1 MSLISIPA
9 VYDGEHV
16 CLLEK
21 PPVHEAYSVF
31 VTFVEP
37 VKAVIARPSGARFWA
52 SFGAWL
58 DDGATDATLDRIY
71 AARNSRIEPPLL

>member
-16 CLLEK
+16 CFLEK
-21 PPVHEAYSVF
+21 PPVHVAYSVL

-37 VKAVIARPSGARFWA
+37 VKAVIAHPNGSRFWA

-58 DDGATDATLDRIY
+58 DDGATDATLTEIY
-71 AARNSRIEPPLL
+71 AARHSRAEPPLL